1 MLPLGVGGAFYINLD
16 HRTDRRAE
24 IEAELDRIGI
34 PCERFPAIKYSPGIV
49 GCGYSHLAVLK
60 EARARGYKSVL
71 IFEDDFQFLVN
82 KETFWSI
89 MSGIERDLSGSY
101 DVIMLAYNLQNAGP
115 QHSEHLMKA
124 DGAQTTS
131 AYIIHSRMYD
141 TLINLWEMAVERLI
155 QTGEHWVWA
164 LDQIWKTL
172 QPKSEWFTT
181 KVRIGLQRP
190 SFSDIG
196 QKFVD
201 NQC

>member
-1 MLPLGVGGAFYINLD
+1 
-16 HRTDRRAE
+16 
-24 IEAELDRIGI
+24 
-34 PCERFPAIKYSPGIV
+34 
-49 GCGYSHLAVLK
+49 
-60 EARARGYKSVL
+60 
-71 IFEDDFQFLVN
+71 
-82 KETFWSI
+82 
-89 MSGIERDLSGSY
+89 
-101 DVIMLAYNLQNAGP
+101 
-115 QHSEHLMKA
+115 
-124 DGAQTTS
+124 
-131 AYIIHSRMYD
+131 MYD

-155 QTGEHWVWA
+155 QTGQHWVWA